1 MQRRAERDKTAETS
15 DCKQTRISSRP
26 VSSSILRICLR
37 GERGPP
43 SGPLATLIDIVSTR
57 TYNNFRVSR
66 DSKSYNKSILSF
78 DKILFTQSMRIIGIF
93 FIDCRLYIVFIYIYI
108 RSYWIYTFHE
118 KIVDRIKID
127 INFFDIRRRSVRY

>member
-93 FIDCRLYIVFIYIYI
+93 FIDCRLYVFIYIYI
-108 RSYWIYTFHE
+108 RIGYIHFTKKSWIE
-118 KIVDRIKID
+118 
-127 INFFDIRRRSVRY
+127 